1 MRLRVLLVIAA
12 VLLLFGLGALWWR
25 SHERR
30 DEWVDLPRS
39 GQAASNPLYA
49 LKLALENDSVR
60 AQTRRRLQLDT
71 IALAPRDTL
80 LIYGD
85 ARLIAPDDAATLLRW
100 VRAGGHLILRTPP
113 PGRLETRAATA
124 LSALFTPMDAPPKC
138 EEMLVGKSRHVE
150 FCQGRRFRASGVSG
164 VSMPVVWGRASEGL
178 VYARFVAGR
187 GSIDLLAELDFL
199 TTEKLNDGPHIALT
213 RQLLAPNYRAGTVH
227 LVYDAQVPSLWLS
240 LLRHGWMA
248 WLPLLLALLAWLWQ
262 RMQRFGPLLPTP
274 AGERRSL
281 LEHIVASG
289 EHTYRYG
296 YGHLLHAAARQAFL
310 LRLRR
315 RDALA
320 AALEGEPQAALLAQR
335 FKLTPADIRT
345 ALAAPVAR
353 DHAAFRSR
361 IATLIRL
368 RNQL

>member
-1 MRLRVLLVIAA
+1 MRLRALLAIAVA
-12 VLLLFGLGALWWR
+12 LLLFGLGALWWR

-39 GQAASNPLYA
+39 GEAASNPLYA
-49 LKLALENDSVR
+49 LKLALQHDGVR

-71 IALAPRDTL
+71 IPLAPRDTL

-85 ARLIAPDDAATLLRW
+85 ARLIAPDDAETLLRW
-100 VRAGGHLILRTPP
+100 VRAGGHLILRTPA
-113 PGRLETRAATA
+113 PGQLETRAPTA
-124 LSALFTPMDAPPKC
+124 LSGLFTPLQSKPKC
-138 EEMLVGKSRHVE
+138 EEMLVGTARHVE
-150 FCQGRRFRASGVSG
+150 FCQGRRFRPTFTPGQ
-164 VSMPVVWGRASEGL
+164 PVPLMWGRASDGL
-178 VYARFVAGR
+178 VYARIKAGH

-199 TTEKLNDGPHIALT
+199 TTDKLKDVPHIALT

-248 WLPLLLALLAWLWQ
+248 WLPLLLVLLAWLWQ

-274 AGERRSL
+274 TGERRSL

-296 YGHLLHAAARQAFL
+296 YGHLLHAAARHAFL

-345 ALAAPVAR
+345 ALATPVAR